1 MAVVQNGG
9 GKKKPKPPEVP
20 TPVISPLPLPKI
32 SPLLRN
38 LLAGTPQ
45 QQAVQ
50 QPKRQLTRF
59 EIMRNAIAGGNLP
72 TVSGPPTLPV
82 GRADPRR
89 GRGTGVNR
97 PFITDVARSL
107 GLELGPSIF
116 GGFSTA
122 DPRSPAF
129 GQETPATSSAGLLQR
144 TPAGTGFDAAP
155 AAPITPQVTTPQSP
169 FALEAGLFHQARQ
182 FVVRKIFEAV
192 DTNNRNRLPGEITNV
207 IAALLPWRDW
217 GFSSYQEALKALG
230 YTEIPGAGTWIKDEE
245 ITSSTVGGS
254 GGLTNTGQAVQQGS
268 FNIGGGGAIRSPQFS
283 TLINWRI

>member
-1 MAVVQNGG
+1 MPVVINGG
-9 GKKKPKPPEVP
+9 GGKPKKKPPVP

-32 SPLLRN
+32 SPLLRD
-38 LLAGTPQ
+38 LLAGAPQQ

-50 QPKRQLTRF
+50 QPTRQLTQF

-97 PFITDVARSL
+97 QFITEIAKSI

-129 GQETPATSSAGLLQR
+129 GQETPATSPAGLLQR
-144 TPAGTGFDAAP
+144 TPSGVELGAAP
-155 AAPITPQVTTPQSP
+155 AAPIAPQVTTPQSP
-169 FALEAGLFHQARQ
+169 FALEAGLFHNVRQ

-192 DTNNRNRLPGEITNV
+192 DTGNRNRLPGEITNV

-245 ITSSTVGGS
+245 IISMPTGGA
-254 GGLTNTGQAVQQGS
+254 GGGTNTQFVTQRAG
-268 FNIGGGGAIRSPQFS
+268 FGGGGGGFRNPQFS